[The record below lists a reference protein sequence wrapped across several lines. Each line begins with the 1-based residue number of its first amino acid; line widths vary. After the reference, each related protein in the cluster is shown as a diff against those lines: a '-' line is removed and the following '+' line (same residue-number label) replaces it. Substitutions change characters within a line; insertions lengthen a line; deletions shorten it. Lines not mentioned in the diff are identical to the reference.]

1 MQLQDQAPTA
11 HTQKVTREI
20 QGQEDPKEEYANL
33 NLTVFF
39 FFSSPTVRYC
49 AFKKIKLCAC
59 IDLKEM

>member
-20 QGQEDPKEEYANL
+20 QGQEDPKEEYANW

-39 FFSSPTVRYC
+39 FFLPPQ
-49 AFKKIKLCAC
+49 
-59 IDLKEM
+59 